1 MLQDVGKIVPHSS
14 KGLSRTQRMMIRAGY
29 RRPELVLAMEGA
41 KVLAPL
47 AAIGLVYVTGLYLFE
62 PFLVLPMAAVA
73 GFSLPEIWLSSR
85 VRRRQRL
92 IPRALPDAMDLLVVC
107 VEAGLG
113 IDQAIQR
120 VAREIHRPSPEL
132 SEELDLINWEMRV
145 GKSRVEALRSLGER
159 TGVDEVRGLSAM
171 LIQTDRFGTE
181 LGRSMRIHSEN
192 LRARRRQ
199 RAEEMAAKMSIKMV
213 PALVFFIFPAL
224 FVVLLGPAVIGLVR
238 ELLPTLK

>member
-1 MLQDVGKIVPHSS
+1 
-14 KGLSRTQRMMIRAGY
+14 
-29 RRPELVLAMEGA
+29 
-41 KVLAPL
+41 
-47 AAIGLVYVTGLYLFE
+47 
-62 PFLVLPMAAVA
+62 
-73 GFSLPEIWLSSR
+73 
-85 VRRRQRL
+85 
-92 IPRALPDAMDLLVVC
+92 VVC